1 MNDVTKKLS
10 RLTKSR
16 KNQKVIHKQ
25 MTYRSDRL
33 FVD

>member
-10 RLTKSR
+10 RLSKSR

-25 MTYRSDRL
+25 VIYQSDRL